1 MFVKI
6 KTAYPLNSLP
16 GNDNNSS
23 PVSSHALHVLLAED
37 NLLLQQAIRIVL
49 LQKGFKVSAVKN
61 GKQAVEILKQQQID
75 IVLMAINM
83 PVMDGVEATLAI
95 RTFNKYTPII
105 AFTSYDET
113 SMLQHIKKAGMN
125 GFLSKY
131 ASPEHIYETIMQHI
145 AGVKQ
150 KAT

>member
-1 MFVKI
+1 M
-6 KTAYPLNSLP
+6 NSLP
-16 GNDNNSS
+16 VNNNSS
-23 PVSSHALHVLLAED
+23 PVSHHPLHVLLAED

-49 LQKGFKVSAVKN
+49 LQKGFKVSVAKN
-61 GKQAVEILKQQQID
+61 GKQAVEIMQQHQID

-83 PVMDGVEATLAI
+83 PLMDGVEATIAI
-95 RTFNKYTPII
+95 RSFNKYTPIV

-131 ASPEHIYETIMQHI
+131 ASPEHIYETIIHFVN
-145 AGVKQ
+145 GVEERV
-150 KAT
+150 

>member
-1 MFVKI
+1 MVM
-6 KTAYPLNSLP
+6 NNLP
-16 GNDNNSS
+16 VNDNNSS
-23 PVSSHALHVLLAED
+23 PVSNHSLHVLLAED

-49 LQKGFKVSAVKN
+49 LQKGFKVSVAKD
-61 GKQAVEILKQQQID
+61 GKQAVEIIKQQQTD

-83 PVMDGVEATLAI
+83 PVMDGVEATFAI

-131 ASPEHIYETIMQHI
+131 ASPEHIYETIMQYTSQ
-145 AGVKQ
+145 AKQ
-150 KAT
+150 GN

>member
-1 MFVKI
+1 MS
-6 KTAYPLNSLP
+6 LLP
-16 GNDNNSS
+16 GHHNKFT
-23 PVSSHALHVLLAED
+23 PVSSHPLHVLLAED
-37 NLLLQQAIRIVL
+37 NLLLQQAMRIVL
-49 LQKGFKVSAVKN
+49 QQKGLTVSVARNGQVAVD
-61 GKQAVEILKQQQID
+61 ILKQHQID

-95 RTFNKYTPII
+95 RAFNQFTPII

-131 ASPEHIYETIMQHI
+131 ASPDHIYETIMQHVSGAKEI
-145 AGVKQ
+145 A
-150 KAT
+150 